1 MNGKPLSD
9 NITTSK
15 LQLNYLK
22 TIGILN
28 NSAKGRGFGHPV
40 DLAVNNDG
48 HIYVLNRHAGLAR
61 IGICTLEEEYLG
73 EFGSYG
79 HADGQFWLA
88 TAIAIDS
95 QKHVYVTDEYH
106 HNVTVFQPSGE
117 LIGVWGNY
125 GAKDGQ
131 LNGPSGIA
139 IDFEDNIFVVDQNNC
154 RVHKFTKEGHHL
166 LQWGEPGSQE
176 SQFNLP
182 WGITLDAL
190 GNVYVADWRND
201 RIQKFSPDGHFIAV
215 FGEPGAG
222 EGQLHRPAKPAVDSE
237 GYIYVADW
245 GNERVQVFGPT
256 GDFQLTLRGQA
267 TLSKWAKEF
276 LDVNPDEHSTRNQ
289 SNLIPDLPPHIN
301 TPYLISSQIESYFW
315 GPAAVSVDRQN
326 RLYVTESSRHRIQVF
341 ERQ

>member
-139 IDFEDNIFVVDQNNC
+139 IDFEDNIFVVELFIGDY
-154 RVHKFTKEGHHL
+154 REG
-166 LQWGEPGSQE
+166 P
-176 SQFNLP
+176 
-182 WGITLDAL
+182 
-190 GNVYVADWRND
+190 
-201 RIQKFSPDGHFIAV
+201 PDGSV
-215 FGEPGAG
+215 C
-222 EGQLHRPAKPAVDSE
+222 
-237 GYIYVADW
+237 Y
-245 GNERVQVFGPT
+245 ERVTVQISGE
-256 GDFQLTLRGQA
+256 DFLAITSGC
-267 TLSKWAKEF
+267 SF
-276 LDVNPDEHSTRNQ
+276 
-289 SNLIPDLPPHIN
+289 
-301 TPYLISSQIESYFW
+301 ISFIE
-315 GPAAVSVDRQN
+315 
-326 RLYVTESSRHRIQVF
+326 T
-341 ERQ
+341 